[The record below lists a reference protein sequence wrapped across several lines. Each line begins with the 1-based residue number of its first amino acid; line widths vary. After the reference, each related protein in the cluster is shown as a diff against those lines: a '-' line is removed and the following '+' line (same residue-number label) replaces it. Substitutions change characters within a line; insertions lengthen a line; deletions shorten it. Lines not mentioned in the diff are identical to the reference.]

1 MNIAEIVTEGSDRS
15 LLYHSTL
22 LARAKKII
30 DSDSFKSFSND
41 GGNKIKKDSYISFS
55 RDSGGQYVKVQQ
67 NMMVTFE
74 IDEEKLRRHLMNQ
87 NRVFVLDPH
96 VFGDTDQGRKNYR
109 REAETRLNL
118 RGKEPVTDL
127 KKFVRAVHIFVPKDI
142 KDRAEIPQAEKPPI
156 VGGLPSE
163 PDPDWEQKLAGFKSP
178 LDVSKEN
185 EDAINDMARTL
196 EQKGIRAHLY
206 LDRNDFLRT
215 NVHKSFRLKGK
226 FAMNAVKAMLAVL
239 TRGKVKLK

>member
-22 LARAKKII
+22 LTRAKQIV
-30 DSDSFKSFSND
+30 DSDGLRPSTSD
-41 GGNKIKKDSYISFS
+41 GGAEVKRDSYISFS
-55 RDSGGQYVKVQQ
+55 RNSGGQYVATQH

-74 IDEEKLRRHLMNQ
+74 VDEEKLRRHLMNQ

-96 VFGDTDQGRKNYR
+96 VFGDGDYGRKKYK
-109 REAETRLNL
+109 RETETRLNL
-118 RGKEPVTDL
+118 RGTEPVTDI

-142 KDRAEIPQAEKPPI
+142 KDRAAIPQAEKPPM

-178 LDVSKEN
+178 LDISQEN
-185 EDAINDMARTL
+185 EEMINNMARTL
-196 EQKGIRAHLY
+196 EKKGIRTHLY

-226 FAMNAVKAMLAVL
+226 FAMNAVKAMLAAI